1 MSQLYKGARAR
12 AMGAAKSAGKTVT
25 DRKLPFLM
33 NGCLLF
39 MTMTSF
45 VSMTSFVAV
54 LLPAKTNEW
63 YQTKCIVSIPPS
75 AQAPINCTILA

>member
-12 AMGAAKSAGKTVT
+12 AIGAAISAGETVT
-25 DRKLPFLM
+25 DRKLPFLLI

-45 VSMTSFVAV
+45 VSSFVAV
-54 LLPAKTNEW
+54 LLHAKTNEW

>member
-12 AMGAAKSAGKTVT
+12 AMGAAKSAGEAVT
-25 DRKLPFLM
+25 DRKLPFLI

-45 VSMTSFVAV
+45 VSSFVAV
-54 LLPAKTNEW
+54 LLHAKTNEW